1 MLEHALQ
8 DRHVPDIWPNQPDAP
23 DLLSWER
30 RRLELV
36 DLLSQHV
43 YGYAPDIKVD
53 VEAKVLAEDDHAF
66 AGKAMQKTIELAMEL
81 PAGRFS
87 FPLQYVLPYSKRS
100 VAPASQDRAA
110 PGAPLFIHIAFHPDV
125 PDKYLPAEELIDA
138 GFALLNF
145 CYQDVA
151 LDREDPLAT
160 GLPGFFPAWLAHPQ
174 RWGTIGMWAWAASR
188 VMDFAEQELA
198 RGAPL
203 DLART
208 AVVGHSRL
216 GKTALWAG
224 ANDPRFK
231 IVISNESGCAGAAL
245 ERGGSGED
253 VAAITRRFNYWFCPA
268 YARYAGRPDEMPFDQ
283 HFLLAAN
290 APRAV
295 YIASAAEDDWADPD
309 SEFLS
314 AYAAGK
320 IYPLLGLPGL
330 VTEDRWPDPDCLL
343 TQGHVAYHRRP
354 GSHYLSRAD
363 WQRFMAFCQRPR

>member
-1 MLEHALQ
+1 MDRMSMLEHALQ

-160 GLPGFFPAWLAHPQ
+160 GLPGFFPGWRIPNGGGRSACGHGLHLASWILRNRNWPGGRRLIWHEQPSSATHGWARRLCGPAPMIRASRSSSAMNPVARALLWNVAAPAKMSRQSRDGSTTGFALLTPAMPAGQTKCPSISIFYWLPTPRARSISPA
-174 RWGTIGMWAWAASR
+174 RPRTIGQIRILNFCLPMPP
-188 VMDFAEQELA
+188 EKYI
-198 RGAPL
+198 PC
-203 DLART
+203 
-208 AVVGHSRL
+208 
-216 GKTALWAG
+216 
-224 ANDPRFK
+224 
-231 IVISNESGCAGAAL
+231 SGCPVWLQKTDGPI
-245 ERGGSGED
+245 RI
-253 VAAITRRFNYWFCPA
+253 VC
-268 YARYAGRPDEMPFDQ
+268 
-283 HFLLAAN
+283 
-290 APRAV
+290 
-295 YIASAAEDDWADPD
+295 
-309 SEFLS
+309 
-314 AYAAGK
+314 
-320 IYPLLGLPGL
+320 
-330 VTEDRWPDPDCLL
+330 
-343 TQGHVAYHRRP
+343 
-354 GSHYLSRAD
+354 
-363 WQRFMAFCQRPR
+363 